1 MNQVA
6 LYTGLAI
13 VVGSHLWLIAD
24 AMPPAVQK
32 YHAIGNLAA
41 AGLITYG
48 VILDVQWG
56 AIQYAS
62 WFSRAV

>member
-41 AGLITYG
+41 AGLITYCV
-48 VILDVQWG
+48 VILDV
-56 AIQYAS
+56 
-62 WFSRAV
+62 

>member
-24 AMPPAVQK
+24 AMRLAMPPAVQK

-48 VILDVQWG
+48 VILDV
-56 AIQYAS
+56 
-62 WFSRAV
+62 